1 MPRHPGSTC
10 QPESAAPRRLVL
22 QTTARRSIAASSSS
36 QSRPIS
42 WHVDGNN
49 WSGVESCTSTV
60 NGEKSAPPPPLPPPN
75 SNSAIEAKLQ
85 QLQKA
90 AVAIAT
96 GPGSIIAEDGKIAK
110 ALNLPAFAKSV
121 KNSYVVSPSRKHPV
135 SGLYAVT
142 ELSKPTTGVRKI
154 TPAAFSHPHNTT
166 NNNLMNNSNAPKVTP
181 VTNPLTNGKTSFSV
195 VP

>member
-1 MPRHPGSTC
+1 M
-10 QPESAAPRRLVL
+10 AP
-22 QTTARRSIAASSSS
+22 
-36 QSRPIS
+36 SRPMS
-42 WHVDGNN
+42 WHVDGGGVSN
-49 WSGVESCTSTV
+49 SGYDNCV
-60 NGEKSAPPPPLPPPN
+60 NGEKSTGPPPLPPPN
-75 SNSAIEAKLQ
+75 SNSAIEARLA

-142 ELSKPTTGVRKI
+142 ELGGKPPSGAGRKI
-154 TPAAFSHPHNTT
+154 TPSSFSHPHS
-166 NNNLMNNSNAPKVTP
+166 NNNSSSNNSNNNSNNIHSSKV
-181 VTNPLTNGKTSFSV
+181 PLVPSPLSIANGKTSFSA

>member
-1 MPRHPGSTC
+1 M
-10 QPESAAPRRLVL
+10 
-22 QTTARRSIAASSSS
+22 
-36 QSRPIS
+36 S
-42 WHVDGNN
+42 WHVDGGGG
-49 WSGVESCTSTV
+49 GVNYDNCV
-60 NGEKSAPPPPLPPPN
+60 NGEKSSAPPPPLPPPN
-75 SNSAIEAKLQ
+75 SNSAIEARLA

-142 ELSKPTTGVRKI
+142 ELGGKPPSGAGSGGRKI
-154 TPAAFSHPHNTT
+154 APSSFSHPHS
-166 NNNLMNNSNAPKVTP
+166 NNNNSSGGNNNSNNNSNNIHSSKAPLVP
-181 VTNPLTNGKTSFSV
+181 SPLSIANGKTSFSA

>member
-1 MPRHPGSTC
+1 
-10 QPESAAPRRLVL
+10 
-22 QTTARRSIAASSSS
+22 
-36 QSRPIS
+36 
-42 WHVDGNN
+42 
-49 WSGVESCTSTV
+49 
-60 NGEKSAPPPPLPPPN
+60 
-75 SNSAIEAKLQ
+75 
-85 QLQKA
+85 
-90 AVAIAT
+90 VAIAT

-142 ELSKPTTGVRKI
+142 ELNKPPTGVRKI
-154 TPAAFSHPHNTT
+154 TPTGFSHPHNTT